1 MTVPGGYNTGSDY
14 YGGQAQQPAG
24 GYEPTAGYQQPAPP
38 PSTTTYD
45 PRPDSDYI
53 TSRIPDTGMSMSG
66 AGRIVILIIIILG
79 IILLLTAKIHAASL
93 IKLDDDDF
101 DDYDEYRDKVESI
114 TYTATILSAVATA
127 LIPLGLLIAAIMM
140 EDLGPATRSGL
151 AIAAGVILALTG
163 FIGSL

>member
-1 MTVPGGYNTGSDY
+1 
-14 YGGQAQQPAG
+14 
-24 GYEPTAGYQQPAPP
+24 
-38 PSTTTYD
+38 
-45 PRPDSDYI
+45 
-53 TSRIPDTGMSMSG
+53 MSMSG
-66 AGRIVILIIIILG
+66 AGRIVILIIIIIG
-79 IILLLTAKIHAASL
+79 IILMLTAKIHAASL

-114 TYTATILSAVATA
+114 TYTATILSAVAVA